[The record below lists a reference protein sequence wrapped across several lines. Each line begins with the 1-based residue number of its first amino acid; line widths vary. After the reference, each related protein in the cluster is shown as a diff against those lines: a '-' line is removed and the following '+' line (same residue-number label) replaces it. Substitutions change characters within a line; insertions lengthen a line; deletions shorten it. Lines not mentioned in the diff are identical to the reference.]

1 MILSIFTFAYLVL
14 VIFWG
19 VIKCLEQTFLSADAY
34 YTHLYPD
41 APNAN
46 KPTFKQ
52 T

>member
-1 MILSIFTFAYLVL
+1 MVFSVFTFAYLVL

-19 VIKCLEQTFLSADAY
+19 VIKCLEQAFFGADAY
-34 YTHLYPD
+34 YAYLYPD

-46 KPTFKQ
+46 EPTFKQ